1 MALVYYY
8 FDPKG
13 QSEDSHRATLIA
25 TTLVVVMFSITVFGA
40 VTKPLLDFTLGMGQ
54 GGKGDVSSLSV
65 DACAD
70 TFTNVVVIFTTLC
83 RELLPSRCCISPLER
98 ARAGIVSHTRSGL
111 LSAMWL
117 AEYCFQG
124 ETFPALGVPSGQYLS
139 LVGTAGMSAK
149 SLVAAI
155 SERGRDAYGMF
166 LPHHLC
172 ALLL

>member
-54 GGKGDVSSLSV
+54 GDVSPFNV

-70 TFTNVVVIFTTLC
+70 TFTNVIVMVTSLC
-83 RELLPSRCCISPLER
+83 LELIPSRCCIPPLGW
-98 ARAGIVSHTRSGL
+98 ARA
-111 LSAMWL
+111 
-117 AEYCFQG
+117 
-124 ETFPALGVPSGQYLS
+124 
-139 LVGTAGMSAK
+139 
-149 SLVAAI
+149 
-155 SERGRDAYGMF
+155 
-166 LPHHLC
+166 
-172 ALLL
+172 